1 MKRMCKVMEG
11 RINEQMIRVAADLL
25 RLGTVS
31 KEDIARITG
40 LSLET
45 GGYCKNNRII
55 IGNS

>member
-45 GGYCKNNRII
+45 VNALAEELKGVCA
-55 IGNS
+55 

>member
-1 MKRMCKVMEG
+1 MCKVMEG

-45 GGYCKNNRII
+45 VNALAEELKCVPA
-55 IGNS
+55 

>member
-1 MKRMCKVMEG
+1 MCKVMEE
-11 RINEQMIRVAADLL
+11 RINERMIRVAADLL

-45 GGYCKNNRII
+45 IHQIENELK
-55 IGNS
+55 SVPA

>member
-1 MKRMCKVMEG
+1 MCKVMEG

-45 GGYCKNNRII
+45 VNALAEELKGVCA
-55 IGNS
+55 